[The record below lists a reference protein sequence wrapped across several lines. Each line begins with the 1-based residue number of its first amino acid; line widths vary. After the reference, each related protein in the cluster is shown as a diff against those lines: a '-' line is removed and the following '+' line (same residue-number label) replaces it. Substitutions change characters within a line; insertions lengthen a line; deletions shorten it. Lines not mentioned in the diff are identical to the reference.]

1 MNKRKT
7 STVASIVKDSDMV
20 FEDEDDESVTGD
32 AGDSTKGSVGSASRE
47 VSRVSGRAKKT
58 KAIFD
63 PSDNNGPVHK
73 RKKEALEAEKVKSL
87 QAKATKPIQKL
98 IKSPVQSPK
107 KSAAIAA
114 AFPVSPVKATKVDP
128 KVQEVQKKKPVPV
141 ASSDVKRSLVDTQ
154 PGSPTK
160 SIVSTMSIIK
170 EPSKR
175 IQARKHFK
183 STSELESFGKKQRP
197 STSSIG
203 HLSSDYDKASTVDLK
218 DEEIPDVSSWSYQQ
232 VSQYFNTALGFNL
245 RDSSIFTEQ
254 EIDGVAL
261 KIMKRS
267 DIVTT
272 KFESLKLGTALKMW
286 SHIIKFQTGKN
297 VKIIR
302 CYQLSN
308 KNIILGSSDPTQ
320 AWK

>member
-7 STVASIVKDSDMV
+7 STVASVVKDSDMV
-20 FEDEDDESVTGD
+20 FEDEDDESVT
-32 AGDSTKGSVGSASRE
+32 GDSTKGSVGSASRE

-87 QAKATKPIQKL
+87 QAKATKPLQK
-98 IKSPVQSPK
+98 IAKSPIQSPK
-107 KSAAIAA
+107 KSPAFAA
-114 AFPVSPVKATKVDP
+114 AFPVSPAKVSKAEP
-128 KVQEVQKKKPVPV
+128 KVQEVQTKKSVPV
-141 ASSDVKRSLVDTQ
+141 AASDANRSLMETK
-154 PGSPTK
+154 PGPQTK
-160 SIVSTMSIIK
+160 PVVRKLSMIK

-183 STSELESFGKKQRP
+183 STNEWETTTFGKNPRP

-203 HLSSDYDKASTVDLK
+203 HLSSDYDKASSVDLK

-232 VSQYFNTALGFNL
+232 VSHYFNTALGFNL

-272 KFESLKLGTALKMW
+272 KFDSLKLGTALKMW
-286 SHIIKFQTGKN
+286 SHIIKFQTGQI
-297 VKIIR
+297 VRIIR
-302 CYQLSN
+302 C
-308 KNIILGSSDPTQ
+308 
-320 AWK
+320 

>member
-20 FEDEDDESVTGD
+20 FEDEDDESVT
-32 AGDSTKGSVGSASRE
+32 GDSTKGSVGSASRE

-98 IKSPVQSPK
+98 VKSPVQSPK

-114 AFPVSPVKATKVDP
+114 AFPVSPVKAAKVEQ

-141 ASSDVKRSLVDTQ
+141 IASDVKRSLVDTK

-183 STSELESFGKKQRP
+183 STSELETSFSKKPRP

-232 VSQYFNTALGFNL
+232 VSHYFNTALGFSL

-286 SHIIKFQTGKN
+286 SHIIKFQTGKI
-297 VKIIR
+297 V
-302 CYQLSN
+302 S
-308 KNIILGSSDPTQ
+308 ILR
-320 AWK
+320 